1 MKIQTICLLLA
12 ISFSSLLHAQD
23 PLEQYIKRL
32 RQSEAS
38 GGSETGFLS
47 VGSTFLYGQG
57 YFEKKEYDLAN
68 MYFKQAYEKDSTNAF
83 VNYQIAASLLKQ
95 KNKYKT
101 QEAERFWQNAV
112 RLNAGLQQRLEKEF
126 PELKNGTV
134 TGNTPPGNATQKG
147 LNAYI
152 EELKYSQAT
161 GGSRTAM
168 NSPGLDVLYGLGYYD
183 KGDYDLAVLRFR
195 PAVTKD
201 PDDIYANYL
210 LGVSLLAQ
218 DQVRE
223 GSTYLNKAIAAD
235 PSLKQKVDSDVAKAK
250 AAFQK
255 KQKDKEIKPSPD
267 TKPTFGGKLVY
278 GDYACTQTVWNG
290 SNTTGG
296 FGPPIAKG
304 YFALKSNGT
313 YRWLDNGGS
322 GTYRYDEKT
331 GNITW
336 LSGPLR
342 DKQIKSSQYKP
353 AQTYAQ
359 ITLNFSE
366 SVRWECGC
374 KMK

>member
-12 ISFSSLLHAQD
+12 LFFSSIAQAQD
-23 PLEQYIKRL
+23 PLEQYINRL

-38 GGSETGFLS
+38 GGSETSFLS

-68 MYFKQAYEKDSTNAF
+68 MYFKQAYAKDSTNAF

-95 KNKYKT
+95 KNKYKAE
-101 QEAERFWQNAV
+101 EAQPYWQAAI
-112 RLNAGLQQRLEKEF
+112 RLNPGLQQRLEKEF
-126 PELKNGTV
+126 PEIKNGTSTNPV
-134 TGNTPPGNATQKG
+134 TAGNATSKG
-147 LNAYI
+147 LTAYI
-152 EELKYSQAT
+152 EDLKYSQAT
-161 GGSRTAM
+161 GGSKTAM
-168 NSPGLDVLYGLGYYD
+168 NTPGLDVLYGYGYYE
-183 KGDYDLAVLRFR
+183 KGDYDLAAMRFR
-195 PAVTKD
+195 NAVAKA
-201 PDDIYANYL
+201 PDDAYANYL

-218 DQVRE
+218 GE
-223 GSTYLNKAIAAD
+223 TKESNAYLAKALAGD
-235 PSLKQKVDSDVAKAK
+235 PSLKQTAGTDVAKAK
-250 AAFQK
+250 ADFQK
-255 KQKDKEIKPSPD
+255 KQKDKEIKPSVD

-278 GDYACTQTVWNG
+278 GDYTCTQTVWNG

-342 DKQIKSSQYKP
+342 DKQIKSSQYRP
-353 AQTYAQ
+353 GQTYAQ